1 MIEHSISHVL
11 CLVETGK
18 IPMKRSSISSCFLS
32 PEINFLAKNG
42 NPSPEFVGKAT
53 PQPERAQKQLVWYC
67 DS

>member
-18 IPMKRSSISSCFLS
+18 ISMKRSSISSCFLS
-32 PEINFLAKNG
+32 LEIKFLAKNG

-53 PQPERAQKQLVWYC
+53 PQPERAQKQLFWYC